1 MDKTVDRPLL
11 TRLSHSFSGKLP
23 MAIAH
28 AISGEVVSIQ
38 PFGANVSDA
47 QTVVLVKTKALEIIR
62 MVILSGKKIQE
73 HQVRGEVVVQCLEGR
88 VAFNCGGTQQFLDAG
103 HMLYLSGDEPHSL
116 EGIVDAS
123 LLVTILLAQ

>member
-1 MDKTVDRPLL
+1 
-11 TRLSHSFSGKLP
+11 

-28 AISGEVVSIQ
+28 AMSGEVISIQ
-38 PFGANVSDA
+38 PYGASIA
-47 QTVVLVKTKALEIIR
+47 ESQTTAIVKTETLEIIR
-62 MVILSGKKIQE
+62 MVIPSGKRVEK

-123 LLVTILLAQ
+123 LLVTILLC